1 MKRAHIDGE
10 NLANDEIVKINAGGK
25 LYYTVRKTLTETF
38 PSSMIARLF
47 SHKDMIPRDEQ
58 GNYFIDADPTLFG
71 ALLNVLRRPNL
82 VDIVPAGISEETW
95 WLELDYWGVK
105 EYAIMDDRKEEEMP
119 STLVLKQGLLR
130 EKEVAMVKK
139 IKHLDYLIVE
149 RMLEWGG
156 FGELLVFFNPSVT
169 TEFYIKA
176 HTIQVDLS
184 KGIICEEGVIPTHKH
199 VCISDY
205 ICHYRETFIELL
217 KEVTHFDRI
226 IIEQRTPSEPYV
238 FNGKRYT
245 PVKKEVVLYIELR
258 CEYHNCK

>member
-1 MKRAHIDGE
+1 
-10 NLANDEIVKINAGGK
+10 
-25 LYYTVRKTLTETF
+25 
-38 PSSMIARLF
+38 
-47 SHKDMIPRDEQ
+47 
-58 GNYFIDADPTLFG
+58 
-71 ALLNVLRRPNL
+71 
-82 VDIVPAGISEETW
+82 
-95 WLELDYWGVK
+95 
-105 EYAIMDDRKEEEMP
+105 
-119 STLVLKQGLLR
+119 
-130 EKEVAMVKK
+130 MVKK

-156 FGELLVFFNPSVT
+156 FGVLLVFFNPSVT

-226 IIEQRTPSEPYV
+226 IIELKTPSEPYM
-238 FNGKRYT
+238 FNDKRYT
-245 PVKKEVVLYIELR
+245 PAKKEAVLYIELR
-258 CEYHNCK
+258 YEYHNCK